1 MGFYFNPTP
10 RMFVATV
17 ERVADGDT
25 IIANTSNQTKLRIR
39 VLGIDGPEI
48 AHGTIP
54 HLHCSE

>member
-1 MGFYFNPTP
+1 
-10 RMFVATV
+10 MFVATV